1 MSLLPPAIAE
11 TNQQPNQSSAFAAA
25 LIKAKQVAAKI
36 KSDDSSETLTP
47 PQVGQKR
54 PLDEDSEG
62 PSDKRQSFGMAA
74 QVTSEQVMV
83 PDKMVG
89 LIIGKGGEQIT
100 RLQAETGCKIQMAAD
115 SGGMPERLCTLTGPM
130 SAIAQAKVMIEG
142 IIANEGAAGPRP
154 GGGGMPGQGGM
165 PGGGG
170 GGGHFEIMIPGHKVG
185 LVIGKGGE
193 TIKLLQE
200 QTGAKMIIIQE
211 SNAPT
216 EQKPLRITGAPDQV
230 ERAKTEVFKILNAN
244 DNKNGGGMGGVGGR
258 GGYHGGA
265 GRGRG
270 GGGGA
275 GWPSGGPGDKVE
287 YVTVSSS
294 KVGLVIGKGGE
305 TIKSIN
311 QASGAHVEI
320 DRNAP
325 QDAMEKNFL
334 IKGSAE
340 AVERA
345 KNMVLEKIGAIEGS
359 GYGAFPGQTFIPGG
373 GGRGGGHGG
382 QYGGGPGGHYGAPG
396 GQPAAGGPM
405 INPATGQPDYSAQWA
420 DYYRSLGMT
429 KEAEQIEH
437 QMPQQQPQ
445 AAPQPAAAPDYSA
458 QWAEYYRS
466 IGKTKE
472 AEQIE
477 AQIRAKGAGAPA
489 PGGGQPYGQPQQYYQ
504 PQGGYPPA

>member
-1 MSLLPPAIAE
+1 MSQLLPALAE
-11 TNQQPNQSSAFAAA
+11 NNQPNQSSAFAAA
-25 LIKAKQVAAKI
+25 LIKAKQIAAKI
-36 KSDDSSETLTP
+36 KPDDSDSP
-47 PQVGQKR
+47 VQPQAGQKR
-54 PLDEDSEG
+54 PLEEDSEG
-62 PSDKRQSFGMAA
+62 PSDKRQSFGMAT

-115 SGGMPERLCTLTGPM
+115 SGGMAERLCTLTGPM

-154 GGGGMPGQGGM
+154 GGGM

-170 GGGHFEIMIPGHKVG
+170 GGMPGAGGHFEIMIPGHKVG

-230 ERAKTEVFKILNAN
+230 EQAKAEVYKILNAN
-244 DNKNGGGMGGVGGR
+244 DNKNGMGGVGGGR
-258 GGYHGGA
+258 GGFHGGA

-270 GGGGA
+270 GGGA
-275 GWPSGGPGDKVE
+275 GWPSAGGDKVE
-287 YVTVSSS
+287 YVMVSSS

-325 QDAMEKNFL
+325 ADAMEKNFI
-334 IKGSAE
+334 IKGTAE
-340 AVERA
+340 SVERA
-345 KNMVLEKIGAIEGS
+345 KNMVLEKIGAIEGT

-373 GGRGGGHGG
+373 RGGGHGG
-382 QYGGGPGGHYGAPG
+382 GGGHYGGGAGGHYGAPG
-396 GQPAAGGPM
+396 GQQPGGTPI

-429 KEAEQIEH
+429 KEAEAIEQ
-437 QMPQQQPQ
+437 QMPQQAP
-445 AAPQPAAAPDYSA
+445 APQPAAPDYSA

-466 IGKTKE
+466 IGKVKE

-477 AQIRAKGAGAPA
+477 AQIQAKGGRGGGGAPPAAGA
-489 PGGGQPYGQPQQYYQ
+489 QPYQQPYYPQ
-504 PQGGYPPA
+504 QGGYPPA